1 MTMALAGQSSL
12 DLGFLELDVLAHDRV
27 IFAEGHLLGDV
38 PRILLGHVEEA
49 GVGGADELD
58 LDRGRLG
65 HDSLSEIDRD
75 EKRKRRNRRLVPRS
89 LCRAEARLSRVSA
102 CAAGPPATASLP
114 HCM

>member
-1 MTMALAGQSSL
+1 MTTALAGLSSL

-27 IFAEGHLLGDV
+27 VFLEGHLLGDV

-65 HDSLSEIDRD
+65 HDSLS
-75 EKRKRRNRRLVPRS
+75 KCKVSRKIKAASPQLI
-89 LCRAEARLSRVSA
+89 
-102 CAAGPPATASLP
+102 CAAASAAKRAPCQGRGVLT
-114 HCM
+114 MR